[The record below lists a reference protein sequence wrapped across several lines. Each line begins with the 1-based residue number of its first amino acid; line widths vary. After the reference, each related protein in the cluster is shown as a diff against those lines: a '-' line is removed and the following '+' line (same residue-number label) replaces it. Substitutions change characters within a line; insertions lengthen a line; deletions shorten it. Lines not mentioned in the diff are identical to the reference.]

1 MITVERL
8 AEVPILAPLD
18 EDGLRDLLE
27 RGSERRLAA
36 GDCLFR
42 EGEPASLFQVLIE
55 GELETTRDVD
65 GDRATMMIHR
75 ANGHLGAI
83 ALLTDTPY
91 RGTTHALTDA
101 LIFELAGE
109 DFHRLVLTHPALLRS
124 LLQVFAPVMGTV
136 QGLARDRERVQA
148 LGTLA
153 AGLAHELNNPASAA
167 ARAADAMKD
176 YETLRQGAMGRLVM
190 DGASTTQLGE
200 LLALTAEAASQ
211 TTSPSADPLE
221 RSDREE
227 DLLSWLAAQGA
238 GDCDDLAYL
247 LADGGLSAAWAE
259 RTQAIAGG
267 AHLVPALRL
276 VGACAAASVLLSE
289 LREAT
294 TRISGLVE
302 DVRRYSYLDQD
313 PHQTINV
320 HEGIESTLSVLA
332 HRFSESG
339 IEVVRDF
346 APDLPQ
352 IEASGPELNQVWTN
366 LVANAIDAL
375 DGAGGTLTITT
386 RRLAGRIQVEVADD
400 GPGIPQESLSR
411 VFDAF
416 FTTKDVGQGTGLGLD
431 IARRVVL
438 RHHGEVGVESRPGHT
453 AFRVILPA

>member
-8 AEVPILAPLD
+8 AEVPILATLD
-18 EDGLRDLLE
+18 ERDLRDLIE
-27 RGSERRLAA
+27 RGAERRLAA
-36 GDCLFR
+36 GDRLFR
-42 EGEPASLFQVLIE
+42 EGEPASLFQILIE

-65 GDRATMMIHR
+65 GDQATMMLHR

-83 ALLTDTPY
+83 ALLTGTPY
-91 RGTTHALTDA
+91 RGTTHALTEA

-109 DFHRLVLTHPALLRS
+109 DFHRLVLAHPALLRE
-124 LLQVFAPVMGTV
+124 LLKVFAPVMGTV

-176 YETLRQGAMGRLVM
+176 YEAVRQGAMGRLVLE
-190 DGASTTQLGE
+190 GATTTQLGE
-200 LLALTAEAASQ
+200 LLALTAEATSQ
-211 TTSPSADPLE
+211 AIAAAAVDPLA
-221 RSDREE
+221 RGDREE
-227 DLLSWLAAQGA
+227 DLLTWLEGR
-238 GDCDDLAYL
+238 GVEDDDLAYL
-247 LADGGLSAAWAE
+247 MADGGLSAEWGD
-259 RTQAIAGG
+259 RTRAVVGD
-267 AHLVPALRL
+267 AHLPAALAL
-276 VGACAAASVLLSE
+276 VGACSAASVLLEE

-313 PHQTINV
+313 PHQTIDV
-320 HEGIESTLSVLA
+320 HEGIESTLAILA
-332 HRFSESG
+332 HRFGEAG
-339 IEVVRDF
+339 IEVIRDF

-366 LVANAIDAL
+366 LFANAIDAL
-375 DGAGGTLTITT
+375 ADGGGGLTVTT
-386 RRLAGRIQVEVADD
+386 RTLAGRIQVEVADD
-400 GPGIPQESLSR
+400 GPGIPPESLTR

-438 RHHGEVGVESRPGHT
+438 RHHGELLVVSRPGHT
-453 AFRVILPA
+453 AFRVNLPV